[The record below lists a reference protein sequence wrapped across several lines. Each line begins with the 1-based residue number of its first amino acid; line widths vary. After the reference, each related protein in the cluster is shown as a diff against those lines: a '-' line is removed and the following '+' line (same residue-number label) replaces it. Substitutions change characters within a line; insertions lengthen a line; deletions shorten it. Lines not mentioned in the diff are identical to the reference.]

1 MDGVLFWHATTGAG
15 LAASSCGVAAC
26 NGALNLRNWV
36 LLLGLAAVLSALVL
50 ASGHDVVTEAA
61 LRANAS
67 LAGEIFTIPL
77 AATVRREQAFFSGAR
92 NQRPL

>member
-1 MDGVLFWHATTGAG
+1 VRRRGVYGVL
-15 LAASSCGVAAC
+15 V
-26 NGALNLRNWV
+26 LRTWV
-36 LLLGLAAVLSALVL
+36 LLFGLAAVLSALVL

-61 LRANAS
+61 AHANAS
-67 LAGEIFTIPL
+67 LAGELFTIPL